1 MTVKKKKPYLTPS
14 LPRKITRYRYIDE
27 SSSYLPHVFNQSAPS
42 ENRQNMMVIL
52 DEEGDNSSGK

>member
-42 ENRQNMMVIL
+42 ENGQNMVIL
-52 DEEGDNSSGK
+52 DERGDNSSGK